1 MSAKNISLV
10 LLGVILLGSLVWLL
24 VTGFRR
30 KDPVAMEGKSH
41 FWTRSWNYV
50 FGTRKAQKFESPEEA
65 FYFSPHRWLLDVFFA
80 LILLFVLIFMNLD
93 LDLGSKFQSVPKWSD
108 IGDILGKLFQI
119 DWDYFFGIGIDAMG
133 VPYTFEVSVLYQI
146 FQTFGIA
153 FIGTLVAA
161 LLALPF
167 GLLGSHKL
175 FGRKAWISDVFLIL
189 IRTFPELLLGMMLVA
204 SAGPNAMAGVLAL
217 SLHGIGMIGKLYAE
231 DIDNIEMGPLEGL
244 AAAGATGWQKIHL
257 GIMPQ
262 ARPDIYS
269 VVLYRFDINI
279 RTATILGV
287 VCGNG
292 CGIGFSLSSLNLYT
306 DARKLG
312 ACLFGILILTI
323 TIDLFSSW
331 LRKKIV

>member
-153 FIGTLVAA
+153 F
-161 LLALPF
+161 
-167 GLLGSHKL
+167 
-175 FGRKAWISDVFLIL
+175 
-189 IRTFPELLLGMMLVA
+189 
-204 SAGPNAMAGVLAL
+204 
-217 SLHGIGMIGKLYAE
+217 
-231 DIDNIEMGPLEGL
+231 
-244 AAAGATGWQKIHL
+244 
-257 GIMPQ
+257 
-262 ARPDIYS
+262 
-269 VVLYRFDINI
+269 
-279 RTATILGV
+279 TA
-287 VCGNG
+287 
-292 CGIGFSLSSLNLYT
+292 
-306 DARKLG
+306 
-312 ACLFGILILTI
+312 
-323 TIDLFSSW
+323 